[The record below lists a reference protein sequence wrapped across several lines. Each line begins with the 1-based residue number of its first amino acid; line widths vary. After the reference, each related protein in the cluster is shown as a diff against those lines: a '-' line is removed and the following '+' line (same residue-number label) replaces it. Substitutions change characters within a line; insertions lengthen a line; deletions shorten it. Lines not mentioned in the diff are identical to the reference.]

1 MCMFNLW
8 LFGLII
14 SQSKQFVRDALCSS
28 ARVRAEDVGDQYSL
42 ITSQKD
48 YPPFPPSHLPHTHTH
63 HPPINY
69 QGENHETRR
78 IGGAQAKEEPIKFW
92 SRFESL
98 PFNL

>member
-14 SQSKQFVRDALCSS
+14 SQSKQFVRDALCPST
-28 ARVRAEDVGDQYSL
+28 RVRAEDVGDQYSL

-48 YPPFPPSHLPHTHTH
+48 LPP
-63 HPPINY
+63 PPINY
-69 QGENHETRR
+69 QGENHETLR
-78 IGGAQAKEEPIKFW
+78 IGGARAKEEPIKFW